1 MVPLLCLALDF
12 YVGGPLA
19 NQVFWEFHW
28 EGEEL
33 VWGGE
38 GGERMGGNYS
48 LDCVGGVCVMNTETF
63 RSNPLFSGLS

>member
-28 EGEEL
+28 EGEEFGL
-33 VWGGE
+33 GRSGRGEDGGE
-38 GGERMGGNYS
+38 
-48 LDCVGGVCVMNTETF
+48 L
-63 RSNPLFSGLS
+63 